1 MTSAESVAREL
12 LRALEDR
19 DLQVG
24 LSRSVAT
31 ATASIRSTLSA
42 YPHVVELAKEVR
54 RKKDEVIEN
63 LEYYVDLAMKNVEKR
78 GGHAYFAKTKAE
90 AAKIVGDIVGQGK
103 LVVKAKSMVTEEI
116 GLREYLQERGNEV
129 WETDLGELL
138 IQISGD
144 RPMHLLGPALH
155 MSKER
160 IARLLRQ
167 VGLEAR
173 EDMKHE
179 ELVALARRFLRDK
192 FVRADV
198 GISGANSMAADTAAI
213 VLVEN
218 EGNIRH
224 TTNLPPV
231 HVAVVAIDKLM
242 PTYADAINQV
252 IVQSAYAG
260 LYPPVYLSVIS
271 GPSATGDIE
280 YHVVRGAHGPK
291 ELHVILY
298 DGGRMQARKH
308 PLLRESLR
316 CIRCARCQVEC
327 PVWDV
332 VAGVWGS
339 GPYGGPTGLNWVAI
353 VEGEEAAAP
362 LAVFCLLC
370 GRCKEVCPMEIDHPR
385 VLRYLKSLFVRSRV
399 LR

>member
-1 MTSAESVAREL
+1 MQPAEKFLEVMMK
-12 LRALEDR
+12 ALDDK

-24 LSRSVAT
+24 LSRSVNT
-31 ATASIRSTLSA
+31 ATNAIRETLEA

-54 RKKDEVIEN
+54 RRKEEVINN
-63 LEYYVDLAMKNVEKR
+63 LEYYVDLAMKTVEKR
-78 GGHAYFAKTKAE
+78 GGNAYLAKTKDE
-90 AAKIVGDIVGQGK
+90 ALKIIGEIVGEGK

-116 GLREYLQERGNEV
+116 GLRQYLQNLGNEV

-138 IQISGD
+138 IQIAGE

-160 IARLLRQ
+160 VARVLRQ
-167 VGLEAR
+167 VGLDAR

-179 ELVALARRFLRDK
+179 ELVALARRFLREK
-192 FVRADV
+192 FVKADV

-231 HVAVVAIDKLM
+231 HIAVVGVDKLM
-242 PTYADAINQV
+242 PTYTDAINQA

-260 LYPPVYLSVIS
+260 LYPPVYMSIIS

-280 YHVVRGAHGPK
+280 YYKVIGAHGPK
-291 ELHVILY
+291 ELHVVLY
-298 DGGRMQARKH
+298 DGGRIRASRH
-308 PLLRESLR
+308 PVLREQLR

-327 PVWDV
+327 PIWDM
-332 VAGVWGS
+332 VASNWGA
-339 GPYGGPTGLNWVAI
+339 GPYGGPTGINWIAVT
-353 VEGEEAAAP
+353 EGEEAAAP
-362 LAVFCLLC
+362 LALFCMLC
-370 GRCKEVCPMEIDHPR
+370 GRCKEVCPMEIDQPKI
-385 VLRYLKSLFVRSRV
+385 LRYLKTVYARMA